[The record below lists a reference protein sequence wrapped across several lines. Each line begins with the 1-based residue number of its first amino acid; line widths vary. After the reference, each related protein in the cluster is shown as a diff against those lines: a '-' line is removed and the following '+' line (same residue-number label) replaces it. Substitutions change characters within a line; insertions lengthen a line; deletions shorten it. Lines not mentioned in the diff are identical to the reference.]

1 MRLPV
6 AESATRLLKLEMFGS
21 WEDQGFG
28 PVYVVSAQCSTGC
41 HEATLMIT
49 PEELDYVGAADI
61 IWWDTER
68 HIRDEFAKVH
78 G

>member
-1 MRLPV
+1 M
-6 AESATRLLKLEMFGS
+6 AESATRLLTLEMFGS

-28 PVYVVSAQCSTGC
+28 PVYAVSAQCSARC
-41 HEATLMIT
+41 HVMTRMIT
-49 PEELDYVGAADI
+49 PAALDSIVEVDI

-68 HIRDEFAKVH
+68 HIREVFAEVH

>member
-1 MRLPV
+1 M

-21 WEDQGFG
+21 WEDKGFG
-28 PVYVVSAQCSTGC
+28 PVYVVSAQCSARC
-41 HEATLMIT
+41 HVMTRMIT
-49 PEELDYVGAADI
+49 PEALDSILEVDI

-68 HIRDEFAKVH
+68 HIREAFAEVH